1 MDTAQQQLKLK
12 SSTVR
17 SATSKAFNQMPK
29 RFSILTLCLTTRSI
43 LNNMTMDGTITRR
56 LRELR
61 EDGIC
66 QYKVLNPVDG
76 IYEKIDEEPNLQAQA

>member
-17 SATSKAFNQMPK
+17 NATKRAFEQMPQ
-29 RFSILTLCLTTRSI
+29 RFSVLTLCLTTRKI

-61 EDGIC
+61 KSGECD
-66 QYKVLNPVDG
+66 YKVINPNDG
-76 IYEKIDEEPNLQAQA
+76 IYEKCL

>member
-17 SATSKAFNQMPK
+17 VATKQAFNQMPR
-29 RFSILTLCLTTRSI
+29 RFSILTLCLTARSI

-61 EDGIC
+61 EDGLC
-66 QYKVLNPVDG
+66 QYKVVNPGDG
-76 IYEKIDEEPNLQAQA
+76 IYEKIDGNLPAEA

>member
-17 SATSKAFNQMPK
+17 AATRNAFNQMPK
-29 RFSILTLCLTTRSI
+29 RFNILTLCLTARGIMNS
-43 LNNMTMDGTITRR
+43 MTMDGTITRR

-61 EDGIC
+61 EDGVC
-66 QYKVLNPVDG
+66 KYKVINPVDG
-76 IYEKIDEEPNLQAQA
+76 VYEKEL